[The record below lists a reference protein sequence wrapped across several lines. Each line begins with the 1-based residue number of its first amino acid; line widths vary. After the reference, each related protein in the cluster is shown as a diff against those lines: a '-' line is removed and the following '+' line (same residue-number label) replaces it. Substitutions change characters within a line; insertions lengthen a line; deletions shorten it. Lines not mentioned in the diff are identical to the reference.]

1 MSKTYLVIGATS
13 GIGKQL
19 TENLLNDGHKVFATG
34 RNTNEKNV
42 PIGATAIDLDV
53 TNFNDDFS
61 NVLPEVIDGI
71 AYCPGNINLKPFN
84 RIKEDDLLND
94 FKLNVVGA
102 VKVIQ
107 AALPHLKK
115 SESPAVVFF
124 STVAVQTGMTFH
136 AVTATV
142 KAGVEGLTKS
152 LAAEFAPKIRVNCI
166 APSLTDTPL
175 AEQLL
180 NNEKKRE
187 NSEQRHPLKKVGSTN
202 DMSHLAAFLLSDNSS
217 FITGQ
222 IIAADGGL
230 SSLR

>member
-53 TNFNDDFS
+53 INFNDDFS

-107 AALPHLKK
+107 VALPHLKK

-202 DMSHLAAFLLSDNSS
+202 DMAHLGAFLLSDNSS